1 MWITEYTIELLNE
14 LGEGLNYII
23 SIPSQQF
30 PLIKPVFTLTLL
42 SILFGWAY
50 SRKSKIMFL
59 NWFILSVIFYLAMK
73 QIGVI

>member
-30 PLIKPVFTLTLL
+30 PLIKPAFTLLIL
-42 SILFGWAY
+42 SILFGWLY
-50 SRKSKIMFL
+50 SRKSKLMFL
-59 NWFILSVIFYLAMK
+59 NWLLLSVIFYLAMK